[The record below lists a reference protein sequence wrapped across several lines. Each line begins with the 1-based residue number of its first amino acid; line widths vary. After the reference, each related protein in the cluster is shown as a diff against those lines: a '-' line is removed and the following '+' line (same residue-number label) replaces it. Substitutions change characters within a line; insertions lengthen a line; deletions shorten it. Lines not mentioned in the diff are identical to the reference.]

1 MINRAFV
8 SACAVFGMLALS
20 ANAAGCHFW
29 TDEPLPVVANEHL
42 LSIHVKDGGRKVV
55 HLPRKCAKVVD
66 LLTDRVVATDCTDFE
81 DDFASPDT
89 KIYETV
95 YK

>member
-1 MINRAFV
+1 M
-8 SACAVFGMLALS
+8 
-20 ANAAGCHFW
+20 
-29 TDEPLPVVANEHL
+29 
-42 LSIHVKDGGRKVV
+42 KDGGKKTI
-55 HLPRKCAKVVD
+55 HLPRKCVKVVD

-95 YK
+95 YADIQAR

>member
-1 MINRAFV
+1 M
-8 SACAVFGMLALS
+8 
-20 ANAAGCHFW
+20 
-29 TDEPLPVVANEHL
+29 
-42 LSIHVKDGGRKVV
+42 KDGGKKTV

-66 LLTDRVVATDCTDFE
+66 LLMDRVVATDCTDFE

-95 YK
+95 YKE